1 MGEAPMPQMNVDARA
16 ELRVPRPAQAPPRAA
31 APTQPLLRRFFSP
44 QNRYLAPFL
53 ITCILL
59 AAQLQYRV
67 LESFRQTLLAI
78 GVAIAV
84 ELALGQAVLRRV
96 PHLASAYITGISV
109 GIILRATVFWPYA
122 LCSAVSILSK
132 YALRVR
138 TRHLFNP
145 SNFGLSA
152 LFFLYPA
159 FVAPLSVQWGNT
171 PVVTA
176 IVWLLGCI
184 IVGRLRRFHITATF
198 VVAFLAL
205 APLRATLIHQPILT
219 EITPIT
225 SAPYQ
230 LFIFFMITDP
240 GTMVRSRR
248 GQYLVAVLVAV
259 AESLLR
265 LGRNVHAPYYALFIV
280 FPIANLIEMA
290 LSARSARTAQTT
302 ASPASA

>member
-1 MGEAPMPQMNVDARA
+1 MTIEAVPD
-16 ELRVPRPAQAPPRAA
+16 LRVRPIGAA
-31 APTQPLLRRFFSP
+31 APRRATRFSWLGRFLSP

-59 AAQLQYRV
+59 AAQLRFRV
-67 LESFRQTLLAI
+67 LESFQQTLLAI
-78 GVAIAV
+78 AVAIAV
-84 ELALGQAVLRRV
+84 DLALGLIVLRRV

-109 GIILRATVFWPYA
+109 GIILRATLFWPYA

-152 LFFLYPA
+152 MFFLYPA

-198 VVAFLAL
+198 VLAFLAL
-205 APLRATLIHQPILT
+205 APLRAMLINQPILT

-248 GQYLVAVLVAV
+248 GQYVVAVLVAL
-259 AESLLR
+259 AESLFR

-280 FPIANLIEMA
+280 FPIANLIEIA
-290 LSARSARTAQTT
+290 WAARSSRTAQTT
-302 ASPASA
+302 APAGSA